1 MSEAE
6 KEELRKLIM
15 LISDLRA
22 KDEERYEAHVNFMN
36 ETIKMIRAIENQMNK
51 HWKAV
56 LDSLKDLN
64 EDINTSLDSLLTGIN
79 PKGLKETSKSLKELM
94 ETMNKSVQSMNL
106 ENVLREFQGLKSGS
120 YTVRPAITGAQQKP
134 EHITAQQR
142 PEPITAGAGLS
153 PPGLKAPSG
162 AALSGLKAP
171 GGATSAPSSAEAG
184 SAEWVDPH
192 EKKKEEDESD
202 DEPHLLKPSDF
213 FGS

>member
-51 HWKAV
+51 HWQAV

-79 PKGLKETSKSLKELM
+79 PKGLKETSQSLKEIM
-94 ETMNKSVQSMNL
+94 NTMNKSVQSMNL
-106 ENVLREFQGLKSGS
+106 EKVLSEFQILQSGT
-120 YTVRPAITGAQQKP
+120 YTSRPTVNLTQS
-134 EHITAQQR
+134 T
-142 PEPITAGAGLS
+142 PEPITAGAGLTPPSLS
-153 PPGLKAPSG
+153 PSGDLKPASG
-162 AALSGLKAP
+162 AAPAP
-171 GGATSAPSSAEAG
+171 ASEEA
-184 SAEWVDPH
+184 SEWVDPH
-192 EKKKEEDESD
+192 EKKKEEEE
-202 DEPHLLKPSDF
+202 EPHLLKPSDF